1 MDQPPI
7 GLSWSPGE
15 AATVNEF
22 LKSPVGRKWLDV
34 LFMRKPRI
42 DLTSSDR
49 AGLTGAFAAGY
60 EHIFAEIAA
69 TRVATQPESFS
80 AKAIDPVKD

>member
-1 MDQPPI
+1 MNQPPI

-15 AATVNEF
+15 AAAVNEF
-22 LKSPVGRKWLDV
+22 LNSQIGRKWLDV

-42 DLTSSDR
+42 DLSTGDR
-49 AGLTGAFAAGY
+49 AGLTGAFTAGY
-60 EHIFAEIAA
+60 EHFFAEIAA
-69 TRVATQPESFS
+69 TRVAMQPESFS

>member
-1 MDQPPI
+1 MNQPPI
-7 GLSWSPGE
+7 GLWSAGE
-15 AATVNEF
+15 AAAVNEF

-42 DLTSSDR
+42 DLTSGDR

-60 EHIFAEIAA
+60 EHFFAEIAA
-69 TRVATQPESFS
+69 TRVTMPTDNVS
-80 AKAIDPVKD
+80 AKSIDPTKD